1 MNKQPIACPNPSC
14 ENHLPRSADF
24 FRKRGYYTPK
34 HLGHKLARYQCKTC
48 GKTFSNQTFSD
59 DFRQHRQDINHMLPR
74 LLCSGVTMRRAAWI
88 LECSYNTVCSR
99 LPWLA
104 EKARAAH
111 EAALDSGAMKTSYI
125 QFDEMQS
132 FEHAAAKALTIA
144 LAVRAKT
151 GQILSAKVGRIP
163 SNGHLADTGQTLY
176 GWTRNESPKA
186 CLLALRQ
193 ASRVAK
199 PKVTVGCDKA
209 TPYPSYVAKAF
220 SKRLAPV
227 VDAQAARGGAGG
239 DFDPLFKLNHKCAVI
254 RSDLACMARRTW
266 ATTKKRAR
274 LQDRL
279 DLFIAVH
286 NGYAFG

>member
-1 MNKQPIACPNPSC
+1 MNKQPLACPNPGC
-14 ENHLPRSADF
+14 ENHLPGSANF

-34 HLGHKLARYQCKTC
+34 STGHKLARYECKAC

-59 DFRQHRQDINHMLPR
+59 DFRQHRQDINRMLPR
-74 LLCSGVTMRRAAWI
+74 LLCSGVTMRRSAWI
-88 LECSYNTVCSR
+88 LECSYNTVRSR

-104 EKARAAH
+104 DKARAAH
-111 EAALDSGAMKTSYI
+111 EAALASGDLDTSYI

-132 FEHAAAKALTIA
+132 FEHSAAKPLTIA

-163 SNGHLADTGQTLY
+163 SHGHLAAKGKALY
-176 GWTRNESPKA
+176 GWTKNESAKA
-186 CLLALRQ
+186 CLGALRQ
-193 ASRVAK
+193 AGRVAK
-199 PKVTVGCDKA
+199 PDVTVACDKA
-209 TPYPSYVAKAF
+209 TPYPSYVAKALP
-220 SKRLAPV
+220 KRLSPRV
-227 VDAQAARGGAGG
+227 KAQAARGGAGG

-266 ATTKKRAR
+266 ATTKKRGR